1 MGSYTTYNAS
11 LNYRATEDLTLSVMV
26 NNLLNK
32 MPDDQAVNFPGTS
45 GTPWNNYY
53 YDILGRSIYLE
64 AKLKFGGK

>member
-1 MGSYTTYNAS
+1 
-11 LNYRATEDLTLSVMV
+11 MV